1 MAFTHARRE
10 ELARAKG
17 FSSYAAERRASKTE
31 RAAAAKLLAQQSGGS
46 YRGKPVK
53 PARTGWSTLAPATQ
67 RRHATEG
74 ITPALY
80 RAGAPLR
87 QTRAMRIVS
96 AGQVVDVNATTRAQ
110 RSLVG
115 RYNRMAQIAL
125 ESGEARHLRPF
136 VGKKVGGFELE
147 CDLGVLDDMDLRGE
161 LDFEP
166 YGETATS

>member
-1 MAFTHARRE
+1 MAYTHARRE

-17 FSSYAAERRASKTE
+17 YSSYVAERRASKTE
-31 RAAAAKLLAQQSGGS
+31 RVAAAKLLAQRSRGS

-53 PARTGWSTLAPATQ
+53 PARTGWEKLAPATR
-67 RRHATEG
+67 RRHQAEG
-74 ITPALY
+74 ITPNLY
-80 RAGAPLR
+80 RAGALLR
-87 QTRAMRIVS
+87 QTRGMRIVS
-96 AGQVVDVNATTRAQ
+96 AGQVVDVNATTKAQ

-125 ESGEARHLRPF
+125 ESGEAHHLRPF
-136 VGKKVGGFELE
+136 VGKLVDGFELE
-147 CDLGVLDDMDLRGE
+147 CDLGVLEDMDQRGE

>member
-1 MAFTHARRE
+1 MAWSHARRE

-17 FSSYAAERRASKTE
+17 FPSYAAERRAPKTE
-31 RAAAAKLLAQQSGGS
+31 RQAAAKLLERRSGGS
-46 YRGKPVK
+46 YRAKPVK
-53 PARTGWSTLAPATQ
+53 PARSGWEKLAPATR

-136 VGKKVGGFELE
+136 VGKLVGGFELE
-147 CDLGVLDDMDLRGE
+147 CDLDVLEDMDLRGE

-166 YGETATS
+166 YGDEAG